1 MINQWIQVRFEKVVK
16 LAKKF
21 DIMNDD
27 ANDVKRELAE
37 AMKKQLQSIIDN
49 TSPEDF
55 MEYCC
60 TFISWK
66 EEVDKNGIVGERTYY

>member
-27 ANDVKRELAE
+27 AEDVERELAE

-49 TSPEDF
+49 TSPENF
-55 MEYCC
+55 MKHCC

-66 EEVDKNGIVGERTYY
+66 EEVDENGIIGERTYY